1 MQVSKILLAL
11 IGAGLFA
18 QASVAHIQATTITNG
33 SYKFE
38 SLEAAPSGTGQGSY
52 NVILFAHSS
61 GGSGNAGAG
70 VNVDDSNRLLPTGNL
85 SSSDSLF
92 WLTSIGDLRAFYDLQ
107 FGGSAN
113 VNNIVLF
120 LDVNEEGGDPNAI
133 NLETLTVYKNAKTAP
148 NEISPVNND
157 IVSDDQ
163 ESITGQSNGSPL
175 KQLSNT
181 QSLDQIGT
189 GAGSDDWAI
198 FTFVNP
204 YDAAYSRSDTLL
216 FNFKISGLDNGPE
229 TLSISGKLTS
239 CDFDPE
245 GCADTTSGTTGGTTG
260 VTTAGTTAGS
270 TGRTAGA
277 TAEIPEP
284 ESLFLLIVGLIGL
297 SRLRGRPVDRKFP
310 VVNRSSRGD
319 DAYSTERG
327 E

>member
-18 QASVAHIQATTITNG
+18 QASVADIQATTITNG
-33 SYKFE
+33 SYKLE
-38 SLEAAPSGTGQGSY
+38 SLEAAPSGTGQG
-52 NVILFAHSS
+52 
-61 GGSGNAGAG
+61 
-70 VNVDDSNRLLPTGNL
+70 
-85 SSSDSLF
+85 
-92 WLTSIGDLRAFYDLQ
+92 
-107 FGGSAN
+107 
-113 VNNIVLF
+113 
-120 LDVNEEGGDPNAI
+120 
-133 NLETLTVYKNAKTAP
+133 
-148 NEISPVNND
+148 
-157 IVSDDQ
+157 
-163 ESITGQSNGSPL
+163 
-175 KQLSNT
+175 
-181 QSLDQIGT
+181 
-189 GAGSDDWAI
+189 
-198 FTFVNP
+198 
-204 YDAAYSRSDTLL
+204 
-216 FNFKISGLDNGPE
+216 
-229 TLSISGKLTS
+229 KLTS
-239 CDFDPE
+239 CDFDPQ